1 MTRAY
6 SQSNLLVSSL
16 KQPIHVI
23 FIIFKNPSFFK
34 ESAWIY
40 IYNDWAI
47 VFLNYL
53 ECIFSM
59 FSIKPQD
66 CSASNIN
73 SYLLL
78 RDKVSILFLY
88 LIFIASVL
96 YLDISKNKIRK
107 MELSLLIIKKF
118 DYMNS
123 NTILQRET
131 ILFLQGH
138 YI

>member
-1 MTRAY
+1 
-6 SQSNLLVSSL
+6 
-16 KQPIHVI
+16 
-23 FIIFKNPSFFK
+23 
-34 ESAWIY
+34 
-40 IYNDWAI
+40 
-47 VFLNYL
+47 
-53 ECIFSM
+53 M

-73 SYLLL
+73 SHLLL
-78 RDKVSILFLY
+78 GDKVSMLFLY
-88 LIFIASVL
+88 LIFIAPVL

-123 NTILQRET
+123 NTILRRET

-138 YI
+138 YIF